1 MGLELQLRAAFRR
14 ETSPEEM
21 NSDQTKFGTEI
32 SRRTAEARLA
42 ECKTQR
48 GPKKAAR
55 KRGGPKAGPAPKRRK
70 IKNPDAMDSDDEF
83 FPPEGGAL
91 PKRKKLKPK
100 LKRKKPKQKP
110 KPKPVKR
117 KKKPKTDK
125 KQNQRESNRFSKRR
139 TKQTQ
144 LVERL
149 KTQSQHDSKSPS
161 FGKRLR
167 REGDYAQAN

>member
-32 SRRTAEARLA
+32 SRSAEARLA

-55 KRGGPKAGPAPKRRK
+55 KRRGPKAGPAPKRRK

-125 KQNQRESNRFSKRR
+125 KNKTNGNQIVFQKEELNKPNW
-139 TKQTQ
+139 
-144 LVERL
+144 L
-149 KTQSQHDSKSPS
+149 K
-161 FGKRLR
+161 G
-167 REGDYAQAN
+167 

>member
-1 MGLELQLRAAFRR
+1 LQNAKHS
-14 ETSPEEM
+14 EV
-21 NSDQTKFGTEI
+21 
-32 SRRTAEARLA
+32 
-42 ECKTQR
+42 
-48 GPKKAAR
+48 R
-55 KRGGPKAGPAPKRRK
+55 KRQPENAEVRKLPAPKRRK

-125 KQNQRESNRFSKRR
+125 K
-139 TKQTQ
+139 TKPTGI
-144 LVERL
+144 
-149 KTQSQHDSKSPS
+149 KS
-161 FGKRLR
+161 FFKKK
-167 REGDYAQAN
+167 N

>member
-1 MGLELQLRAAFRR
+1 
-14 ETSPEEM
+14 M

-48 GPKKAAR
+48 NAEVR
-55 KRGGPKAGPAPKRRK
+55 KLAPHRSAGNFKTLMQWIRMMNSFHQKEERCLNGKSSNQNSNGKSQNRNQNQNLSNGKR
-70 IKNPDAMDSDDEF
+70 NP
-83 FPPEGGAL
+83 
-91 PKRKKLKPK
+91 R
-100 LKRKKPKQKP
+100 QI
-110 KPKPVKR
+110 
-117 KKKPKTDK
+117 K

-149 KTQSQHDSKSPS
+149 NTQSQHDSKSPS

>member
-1 MGLELQLRAAFRR
+1 
-14 ETSPEEM
+14 M

-55 KRGGPKAGPAPKRRK
+55 KRRGPKAGPAPKRRK

-100 LKRKKPKQKP
+100 LKWKRPKQKP

-125 KQNQRESNRFSKRR
+125 K
-139 TKQTQ
+139 TKPTGI
-144 LVERL
+144 
-149 KTQSQHDSKSPS
+149 KS
-161 FGKRLR
+161 FFKKK
-167 REGDYAQAN
+167 N

>member
-1 MGLELQLRAAFRR
+1 VDLELQLRAAFCR

-55 KRGGPKAGPAPKRRK
+55 KRRGPKAGPAPKRRK
-70 IKNPDAMDSDDEF
+70 LKNPDAMDSDVKSFHQKE
-83 FPPEGGAL
+83 ERCLNGKSSNQNSNGKSQNRNQNQNL
-91 PKRKKLKPK
+91 SNGKRNPRQIKN
-100 LKRKKPKQKP
+100 
-110 KPKPVKR
+110 
-117 KKKPKTDK
+117 
-125 KQNQRESNRFSKRR
+125 QNQRESNRFSKRR

-149 KTQSQHDSKSPS
+149 NTQSQHDSKSPS